1 MAARSTST
9 VKIVLPS
16 SISSTE
22 ASPINTVFRSSPVL
36 RPQQFAPAWFYSAL
50 NWLGKSYYDASN
62 VQQSFCNYLAGSDVD
77 PYAKLGATRLFLI
90 TLVRE
95 TFWLTLAGATA
106 LTVKSSSP
114 NNVQGQT
121 STTYIFDAATV
132 VTIETVAP
140 SAQLGVMSLTYRS
153 SSPASLFANQRIVG
167 FYRDASWKTCLGV
180 PIYDYAG
187 GNIADNEMGKRRVPQ
202 PPLPIKRRLPF
213 RPWESIPRCQ
223 LPHSRIPSLAR
234 AHPVRPPP
242 RLNCS

>member
-1 MAARSTST
+1 MTRNPCASPVGIQNISLFSPDKVAPCHWPKVGELRRRST
-9 VKIVLPS
+9 
-16 SISSTE
+16 
-22 ASPINTVFRSSPVL
+22 
-36 RPQQFAPAWFYSAL
+36 
-50 NWLGKSYYDASN
+50 
-62 VQQSFCNYLAGSDVD
+62 
-77 PYAKLGATRLFLI
+77 ATS
-90 TLVRE
+90 
-95 TFWLTLAGATA
+95 LTLAGATA